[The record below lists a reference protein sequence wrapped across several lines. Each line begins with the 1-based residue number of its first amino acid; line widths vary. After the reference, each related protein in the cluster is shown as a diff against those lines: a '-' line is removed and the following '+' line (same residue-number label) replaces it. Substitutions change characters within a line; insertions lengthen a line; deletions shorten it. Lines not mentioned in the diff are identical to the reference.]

1 MKRFKGR
8 IGLQMSR
15 SARAAVVGLVFMG
28 TCSIARAGGNLF
40 IYNWTDYTS
49 PDLIAKF
56 EKETGVKVTVDTYD
70 SNETLLAKLKS
81 GSTGYDIVVV
91 TSDFVPIFIDQG
103 LIQKVDASA
112 MPGFAN
118 IEARWQSPAW
128 DKGNAYTIPYHWG
141 VTAYAVNTKF
151 IKQPA
156 DSLALLFDPPP
167 EAKGK
172 VGMLAA
178 ASEVMSLAEVYLGLP
193 PCQTDSA
200 AMKTVY
206 TLLEKQAPSV
216 KVYSSDG
223 IIDREA
229 SGETWIHQI
238 WNGDAARARANNPDI
253 KFVFPKEG
261 VVGWMDN
268 IAIPAGAKDVENARL
283 FMQFMLR
290 PENSGLSANFTHYA
304 SAISGSTAFFDAAMK
319 AAPELHVPPDLKIAF
334 TPTCPEAAIKL
345 MDRVWT
351 RLRR

>member
-1 MKRFKGR
+1 MISR
-8 IGLQMSR
+8 ILTVT
-15 SARAAVVGLVFMG
+15 AATAFMLAMTG
-28 TCSIARAGGNLF
+28 ASVKAGGNLF
-40 IYNWTDYTS
+40 VYNWTDYTS

-56 EKETGVKVTVDTYD
+56 EKETGIKVTVDTYD

-81 GSTGYDIVVV
+81 DSAGYDIVVV
-91 TSDFVPIFIDQG
+91 TSDFVPIFIDQR
-103 LIQKVDASA
+103 LIQKVDAA
-112 MPGFAN
+112 TMPGFGN
-118 IEARWQSPAW
+118 IETRWQNPAW
-128 DKGNAYTIPYHWG
+128 DKGNAYTVPYHWG
-141 VTAYAVNTKF
+141 ITAYAVNTKY
-151 IKQPA
+151 IKEPA

-167 EAKGK
+167 QAKGK
-172 VGMLAA
+172 IGMLAA
-178 ASEVMSLAEVYLGLP
+178 ASEVMSLAELYLGLS
-193 PCQTDSA
+193 PCQTDPA
-200 AMKTVY
+200 AMKAVY

-238 WNGDAARARANNPDI
+238 WNGDSARARANNPDI

-261 VVGWMDN
+261 AVGWMDN
-268 IAIPAGAKDVENARL
+268 IAIPAGAKDVENAKL

-304 SAISGSTAFFDAAMK
+304 SAITGSTAFFDADMK
-319 AAPELHVPPDLKIAF
+319 AAPELQVPPDLKIAF